1 MIWWF
6 HELRQGSQR
15 EYWHKKVFFF
25 VKSVWKCI
33 YIHYHAESSIYKM
46 KCHVEEMLRA
56 QQFCP

>member
-1 MIWWF
+1 MSCAKVHNASTGI
-6 HELRQGSQR
+6 
-15 EYWHKKVFFF
+15 KKFFFF